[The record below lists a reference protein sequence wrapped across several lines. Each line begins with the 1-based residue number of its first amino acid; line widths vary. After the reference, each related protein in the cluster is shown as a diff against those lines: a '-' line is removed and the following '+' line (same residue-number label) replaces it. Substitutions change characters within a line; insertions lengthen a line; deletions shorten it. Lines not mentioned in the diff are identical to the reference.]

1 MSEYSIGEALNKFLQ
16 RSHLKNGVR
25 AIQIEEIWEKIM
37 GKTIA
42 QYTDKIQIVNQK
54 LFITTSVG
62 PLKNELM
69 YQKNQIIE
77 RVNEAF
83 GEKIISEVIIQ

>member
-1 MSEYSIGEALNKFLQ
+1 
-16 RSHLKNGVR
+16 LKNGVR
-25 AIQIEEIWEKIM
+25 AIQIEEIWEKLM

>member
-25 AIQIEEIWEKIM
+25 AIQIEEIWEKLM

>member
-25 AIQIEEIWEKIM
+25 AIQIEEIWEKLM

-83 GEKIISEVIIQ
+83 GEKIISEVVIQ